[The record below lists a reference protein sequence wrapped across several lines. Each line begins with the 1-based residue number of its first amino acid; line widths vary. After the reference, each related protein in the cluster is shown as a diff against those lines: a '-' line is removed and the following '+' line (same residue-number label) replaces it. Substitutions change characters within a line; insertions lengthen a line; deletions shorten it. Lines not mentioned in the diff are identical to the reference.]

1 MGTEVLERQYTADEL
16 TSAMDQLHA
25 LSMATWRELLA
36 HIAEYDRAEAWRAD
50 GMASMAD
57 WLIARYGL
65 ERSTALE
72 WVRTAR
78 ALTDLPAI
86 ADAVG
91 AGRLSVDQTRW
102 AIRVA
107 DPLRFIRPTGI
118 PLPERPPPLAPDR
131 REWLRKHLPH
141 LGAIPRL
148 AFEPG

>member
-107 DPLRFIRPTGI
+107 DPSTDDAVAADAPSRSAAELRIR
-118 PLPERPPPLAPDR
+118 A
-131 REWLRKHLPH
+131 
-141 LGAIPRL
+141 RL
-148 AFEPG
+148 AKPPKNDDTN